1 MLHSPSLPSPFLR
14 PPLLRHPLLRHPLIR
29 TLLLR
34 RPSRVVLPLTVDPG
48 PWPLATRLVSTALA
62 AIGAGLA
69 VVLVPPTAR
78 AELPPAVYAER
89 QRQAAV
95 VVDLEV
101 QRISLIG
108 TELQIRAKVL
118 AVQRRPRGSLLEAGQ
133 RIDLFYSH
141 PERHQA
147 NWPGPSPI
155 PMLQRGQQTRA
166 WLNPLAD
173 RPGGYAPAAGSH
185 SFAGMGSP

>member
-1 MLHSPSLPSPFLR
+1 MRQLLMRPSFRLV
-14 PPLLRHPLLRHPLIR
+14 LLCPVL
-29 TLLLR
+29 TLL
-34 RPSRVVLPLTVDPG
+34 
-48 PWPLATRLVSTALA
+48 ALA
-62 AIGAGLA
+62 AGLGGYLA
-69 VVLVPPTAR
+69 PPTAR

-89 QRQAAV
+89 QRQAAA

-108 TELQIRAKVL
+108 TELHIRAKVL
-118 AVQRRPRGSLLEAGQ
+118 AVQRRPRGSSLEAGQ

-141 PERHQA
+141 PERHPA
-147 NWPGPSPI
+147 NWPGPGQI

-166 WLNPLAD
+166 WLNPFAD
-173 RPGGYAPAAGSH
+173 RPGGFTPAAGSH

>member
-1 MLHSPSLPSPFLR
+1 MRQLLMR
-14 PPLLRHPLLRHPLIR
+14 PPLRLDFPCPVLILL
-29 TLLLR
+29 
-34 RPSRVVLPLTVDPG
+34 
-48 PWPLATRLVSTALA
+48 ALA
-62 AIGAGLA
+62 AGLGSYLA
-69 VVLVPPTAR
+69 PPTAR

-101 QRISLIG
+101 QRLSLIG
-108 TELQIRAKVL
+108 TELHIRATVL
-118 AVQRRPRGSLLEAGQ
+118 AVQRRPRGSSLEAGQ
-133 RIDLFYSH
+133 RIDLVYSH
-141 PERHQA
+141 PERHPA
-147 NWPGPSPI
+147 NWPGPGPI

-173 RPGGYAPAAGSH
+173 RPGGFTPAAGSH

>member
-1 MLHSPSLPSPFLR
+1 
-14 PPLLRHPLLRHPLIR
+14 LL
-29 TLLLR
+29 
-34 RPSRVVLPLTVDPG
+34 
-48 PWPLATRLVSTALA
+48 ALA
-62 AIGAGLA
+62 AGFGGCLP
-69 VVLVPPTAR
+69 PPTAR

-89 QRQAAV
+89 QRQAAA

-108 TELQIRAKVL
+108 TELHIRAKVL
-118 AVQRRPRGSLLEAGQ
+118 AVQRRPRGSSLEAGQ

-141 PERHQA
+141 PERHPA
-147 NWPGPSPI
+147 NWPGPGQI

-166 WLNPLAD
+166 WLNPFAD
-173 RPGGYAPAAGSH
+173 RPGGFTPAAGSH

>member
-1 MLHSPSLPSPFLR
+1 
-14 PPLLRHPLLRHPLIR
+14 
-29 TLLLR
+29 
-34 RPSRVVLPLTVDPG
+34 
-48 PWPLATRLVSTALA
+48 LA
-62 AIGAGLA
+62 
-69 VVLVPPTAR
+69 PPTAR
-78 AELPPAVYAER
+78 AELPPAIYAER

-108 TELQIRAKVL
+108 TELHVRAKVL
-118 AVQRRPRGSLLEAGQ
+118 AVQRRPRGSSLEAGQ

-141 PERHQA
+141 PQHHPA
-147 NWPGPSPI
+147 SWVGPGPI

-173 RPGGYAPAAGSH
+173 RPGGFAPAAGSH

>member
-1 MLHSPSLPSPFLR
+1 MRQLLMR
-14 PPLLRHPLLRHPLIR
+14 PPLRLDFPWPVL
-29 TLLLR
+29 TLL
-34 RPSRVVLPLTVDPG
+34 
-48 PWPLATRLVSTALA
+48 ALA
-62 AIGAGLA
+62 AGLA
-69 VVLVPPTAR
+69 GYLAPPTAR

-101 QRISLIG
+101 QRISVIG
-108 TELQIRAKVL
+108 AELHIRAKVL
-118 AVQRRPRGSLLEAGQ
+118 AVQRRPRGSSLEAGQ

-141 PERHQA
+141 PERHPA
-147 NWPGPSPI
+147 NWPGPGPI

-173 RPGGYAPAAGSH
+173 RPGVFSPAAGSQ

>member
-1 MLHSPSLPSPFLR
+1 MR
-14 PPLLRHPLLRHPLIR
+14 P
-29 TLLLR
+29 TLM
-34 RPSRVVLPLTVDPG
+34 RPRSRPVG
-48 PWPLATRLVSTALA
+48 PWPLMALWA
-62 AIGAGLA
+62 LGVGLA
-69 VVLVPPTAR
+69 GSLVPTTAR

-108 TELQIRAKVL
+108 TELHVRAKVL
-118 AVQRRPRGSLLEAGQ
+118 AVQRRPMGSSLEAGQ

-141 PERHQA
+141 PQRHPA
-147 NWPGPSPI
+147 SWVGPGPI

-173 RPGGYAPAAGSH
+173 RPGGFAPAAGSH
-185 SFAGMGSP
+185 SFGVIAKPR

>member
-1 MLHSPSLPSPFLR
+1 MLHSPSLRSSLLR
-14 PPLLRHPLLRHPLIR
+14 PSLLRP
-29 TLLLR
+29 LLLR
-34 RPSRVVLPLTVDPG
+34 RPSRVVLPLTVAPAPG
-48 PWPLATRLVSTALA
+48 PWPLVKTQVLTALA

-95 VVDLEV
+95 LVDLEV

-118 AVQRRPRGSLLEAGQ
+118 AVQRRPRGLSLEAGQ

-141 PERHQA
+141 PERHSA

-166 WLNPLAD
+166 WLNPIND

>member
-1 MLHSPSLPSPFLR
+1 MS
-14 PPLLRHPLLRHPLIR
+14 PPLLRSPLM
-29 TLLLR
+29 
-34 RPSRVVLPLTVDPG
+34 RPPSQLVLPRKVAPG
-48 PWPLATRLVSTALA
+48 PWPPVTLLALLTLVPLGIELA
-62 AIGAGLA
+62 GF
-69 VVLVPPTAR
+69 LVPPAAR

-95 VVDLEV
+95 VLDLEV

-108 TELQIRAKVL
+108 TELHIRAKVL
-118 AVQRRPRGSLLEAGQ
+118 AVVRRPRGSTLEAGQ

-141 PERHQA
+141 PERHPA
-147 NWPGPSPI
+147 NWPGPGAI

-173 RPGGYAPAAGSH
+173 RPGGFAPAAGSQ
-185 SFAGMGSP
+185 SFGGRGSP

>member
-1 MLHSPSLPSPFLR
+1 MRQLLMR
-14 PPLLRHPLLRHPLIR
+14 PPFRLVFPWPVL
-29 TLLLR
+29 TLL
-34 RPSRVVLPLTVDPG
+34 
-48 PWPLATRLVSTALA
+48 ALA
-62 AIGAGLA
+62 AGFGGCLP
-69 VVLVPPTAR
+69 PPTAR

-89 QRQAAV
+89 QRQAAA

-108 TELQIRAKVL
+108 TELHIRAKVL
-118 AVQRRPRGSLLEAGQ
+118 AVQRRPRGSSLEAGQ

-141 PERHQA
+141 PERHPA
-147 NWPGPSPI
+147 NWPGPGQI

-166 WLNPLAD
+166 WLNPFAD
-173 RPGGYAPAAGSH
+173 RPGGFTPAAGSH

>member
-1 MLHSPSLPSPFLR
+1 MRQLLMR
-14 PPLLRHPLLRHPLIR
+14 PPLRL
-29 TLLLR
+29 
-34 RPSRVVLPLTVDPG
+34 VLPWHVLS
-48 PWPLATRLVSTALA
+48 LLALA
-62 AIGAGLA
+62 AGLGGYLA
-69 VVLVPPTAR
+69 PPIAW

-101 QRISLIG
+101 QRMSVIG
-108 TELQIRAKVL
+108 AELHIRAKVL
-118 AVQRRPRGSLLEAGQ
+118 AVQRRPRGSSLEAGQ

-141 PERHQA
+141 PERHPA
-147 NWPGPSPI
+147 NWPGPGPI

-173 RPGGYAPAAGSH
+173 RPGVFSPAAGSQ
-185 SFAGMGSP
+185 SFAGMGPP

>member
-1 MLHSPSLPSPFLR
+1 MRQLLMR
-14 PPLLRHPLLRHPLIR
+14 PPLRL
-29 TLLLR
+29 
-34 RPSRVVLPLTVDPG
+34 VLPWHVLS
-48 PWPLATRLVSTALA
+48 LLALA
-62 AIGAGLA
+62 AGLGGYLA
-69 VVLVPPTAR
+69 PPIAW

-101 QRISLIG
+101 QRISVIG
-108 TELQIRAKVL
+108 AELHIRAKVL
-118 AVQRRPRGSLLEAGQ
+118 AVQRRPRGSSLEAGQ

-141 PERHQA
+141 PERHPA
-147 NWPGPSPI
+147 NWSGPGPI

-173 RPGGYAPAAGSH
+173 RPGVFSPAAGSQ

>member
-1 MLHSPSLPSPFLR
+1 MASL
-14 PPLLRHPLLRHPLIR
+14 
-29 TLLLR
+29 
-34 RPSRVVLPLTVDPG
+34 VLG
-48 PWPLATRLVSTALA
+48 ASGALA
-62 AIGAGLA
+62 AGLGVYLA
-69 VVLVPPTAR
+69 PPTAR
-78 AELPPAVYAER
+78 AELPPAIYAER

-108 TELQIRAKVL
+108 TELHVRAKVL
-118 AVQRRPRGSLLEAGQ
+118 AVQRRPRGSSLEAGQ

-141 PERHQA
+141 PQHHPA
-147 NWPGPSPI
+147 SWVGPGPI

-173 RPGGYAPAAGSH
+173 RPGGFAPAAGSH

>member
-1 MLHSPSLPSPFLR
+1 VASL
-14 PPLLRHPLLRHPLIR
+14 
-29 TLLLR
+29 
-34 RPSRVVLPLTVDPG
+34 VLG
-48 PWPLATRLVSTALA
+48 ASGALA
-62 AIGAGLA
+62 AGLGVYFA
-69 VVLVPPTAR
+69 PPTAR
-78 AELPPAVYAER
+78 AELPPAIYAER

-108 TELQIRAKVL
+108 TELHVRAKVL
-118 AVQRRPRGSLLEAGQ
+118 AVQRRPRGSSLEAGQ

-141 PERHQA
+141 PQHHPA
-147 NWPGPSPI
+147 SWVGPGPI

-173 RPGGYAPAAGSH
+173 RPGGFAPAAGSH

>member
-1 MLHSPSLPSPFLR
+1 MRQLLMR
-14 PPLLRHPLLRHPLIR
+14 PPFRI
-29 TLLLR
+29 
-34 RPSRVVLPLTVDPG
+34 VLPCPVLI
-48 PWPLATRLVSTALA
+48 LLALA
-62 AIGAGLA
+62 AGLGGYLA
-69 VVLVPPTAR
+69 PPTAR

-95 VVDLEV
+95 VVELEV

-108 TELQIRAKVL
+108 TELHIRAKVL
-118 AVQRRPRGSLLEAGQ
+118 AVQRRPRGSSLEAGQ
-133 RIDLFYSH
+133 RIDLVYSN
-141 PERHQA
+141 PERHPA
-147 NWPGPSPI
+147 NWPGPGPI

-173 RPGGYAPAAGSH
+173 RPGGFTPAAGSQ